1 MTPLSA
7 PRGNYPYAYG
17 RLDEAVRLFLDGA
30 TTRDQLAAYQ
40 ADIHADLH
48 DAPGEAAS

>member
-30 TTRDQLAAYQ
+30 TTSDQLAAYQ

-48 DAPGEAAS
+48 ATDAEATS